1 MTALLF
7 SCECAT
13 CAIPEAHRE
22 LFRGSEDIVTSPE
35 GWEPGALNLA
45 QAFSMKF
52 RTPLVH
58 AEVTRLLIDLAM
70 DGDAR
75 WSRFSQKIPEAMRA
89 KLIERH
95 ENPYRATL
103 RQRIAEDLRRHASVL
118 HLMIHTDDTTDGE
131 LRLETSAGALL
142 AEKFAA
148 RWLARLSTGDL
159 QARHIREAPASA
171 LSQALEAE
179 FPPDAYAQ
187 IRLRISQ
194 SFFLSGKPWKWET
207 VKKFTIATLAEVMT
221 SGS

>member
-22 LFRGSEDIVTSPE
+22 LFRDSEEIVTSHE

-58 AEVTRLLIDLAM
+58 SEVTRLLIDLAM

-75 WSRFSQKIPEAMRA
+75 WSRFSQKLPETTRA
-89 KLIERH
+89 KLVERH
-95 ENPYRATL
+95 EKPYRATL
-103 RQRIAEDLRRHASVL
+103 RQRIAEDLRRHSSVL
-118 HLMIHTDDTTDGE
+118 HVMVHTDDATDGE
-131 LRLETSAGALL
+131 LRLETSPGAFL
-142 AEKFAA
+142 AEKLAA
-148 RWLARLSTGDL
+148 RWLARLTTGDL
-159 QARHIREAPASA
+159 QARHVSEASSSA
-171 LSQALEAE
+171 LSLAMEAE

-187 IRLRISQ
+187 IRFRISQ
-194 SFFLSGKPWKWET
+194 SFFLSGRPWKWET
-207 VKKFTIATLAEVMT
+207 VKKFTITSLAEAMDCIN
-221 SGS
+221 

>member
-1 MTALLF
+1 MTTLLF

-22 LFRGSEDIVTSPE
+22 LFRGSEDIVTSHE

-75 WSRFSQKIPEAMRA
+75 WSRFSQKLPETTRS
-89 KLIERH
+89 KLVERH
-95 ENPYRATL
+95 EKPYRAAL
-103 RQRIAEDLRRHASVL
+103 LQRISEDLRRHASVL
-118 HLMIHTDDTTDGE
+118 HVMVHTDAQTEGE

-142 AEKFAA
+142 AEKIASLWF
-148 RWLARLSTGDL
+148 ARLTTGDL
-159 QARHIREAPASA
+159 QARHLRDVQASP
-171 LSQALEAE
+171 LSQLIEAG
-179 FPPDAYAQ
+179 FPRDAYAQ
-187 IRLRISQ
+187 IRLRVSQ
-194 SFFLSGKPWKWET
+194 SFFLSGRPWKWET
-207 VKKFTIATLAEVMT
+207 VKKFTIESLAAAMNDME
-221 SGS
+221 